1 MTDLKLLKGRGFSGE
16 RMMPMMG
23 PAAESPDAYIAAL
36 LGWQRKRCEMMRAAI
51 MAAAPF
57 DETIKWTN
65 LVFMANGPCILIRA
79 EEHRVLLGFWR
90 GKRLREFDAR
100 IKASGKYELGNL
112 VMTEG
117 TEVTAEAVA
126 RLAAEAYRLN
136 LELGN
141 PARRT

>member
-1 MTDLKLLKGRGFSGE
+1 
-16 RMMPMMG
+16 MMG

-36 LGWQRKRCEMMRAAI
+36 SGWQLERCRIMRAAI
-51 MAAAPF
+51 LGAAPF

-79 EEHRVLLGFWR
+79 EAQRVLLGFWR
-90 GKRLREFDAR
+90 GKRLRALDPR

-117 TEVTAEAVA
+117 TEVTAKQVA
-126 RLAAEAYRLN
+126 TLAAEAYRLN
-136 LELGN
+136 IELGN
-141 PARRT
+141 PAARA

>member
-1 MTDLKLLKGRGFSGE
+1 MA
-16 RMMPMMG
+16 MMG

-36 LGWQRKRCEMMRAAI
+36 SGWQRERCEMLRAAVMRAA
-51 MAAAPF
+51 AF

-90 GKRLREFDAR
+90 GKRLREIEPR

-112 VMTEG
+112 VMIADTIVDPALVE
-117 TEVTAEAVA
+117 
-126 RLAAEAYRLN
+126 RLAAEAYRFN
-136 LELGN
+136 FDLGN
-141 PARRT
+141 PSTRT

>member
-1 MTDLKLLKGRGFSGE
+1 MA
-16 RMMPMMG
+16 MMG

-36 LGWQRKRCEMMRAAI
+36 SGWQLERCQMLRAAVLC
-51 MAAAPF
+51 AAAF

-65 LVFMANGPCILIRA
+65 LVFLANGPCILIRA

-90 GKRLREFDAR
+90 GKRLREIEPR

-117 TEVTAEAVA
+117 TAVDPA
-126 RLAAEAYRLN
+126 MVERLAAEAYRLN
-136 LELGN
+136 FDLGN
-141 PARRT
+141 PSTRT

>member
-1 MTDLKLLKGRGFSGE
+1 MA
-16 RMMPMMG
+16 MMG

-36 LGWQRKRCEMMRAAI
+36 SGWQRERCAMMRAAI
-51 MAAAPF
+51 MAAARF

-90 GKRLREFDAR
+90 GKRLREVDPR

-112 VMTEG
+112 VMVEA
-117 TEVTAEAVA
+117 TEVTAEQVA
-126 RLAAEAYRLN
+126 ELAAEAFRLN
-136 LELGN
+136 SELGN
-141 PARRT
+141 PAART